1 MAVTYVWQLG
11 PLDVKLAEDGMTNV
25 VYNVNWRLV
34 GTDGDYSANVYGTA
48 GVPTPASG
56 NFTPYDELTEAQV
69 QQWVVEALGT
79 EQVAAYEANI
89 AGQIELQKN
98 PVDASLQ
105 PPWSN

>member
-1 MAVTYVWQLG
+1 MAAAYTWQLG
-11 PLDVKLAEDGMTNV
+11 PLDVKLAEDGLTNV
-25 VYNVNWRLV
+25 VYNVHWRLV
-34 GTDGDYSANVYGTA
+34 GTDGNYSASVYGTA
-48 GVPTPASG
+48 GVPAPTDE
-56 NFTPYDELTEAQV
+56 FTPYDQLTEAQV
-69 QQWVVEALGT
+69 QEWVVEALGT